1 MTTTAAAARRTHL
14 CEPWQI
20 NQAYLQMYRQ
30 LRDAFALAS
39 DTEHLLLDLVPDLVE
54 INDTLVEVR
63 ERALFTG
70 EPVDQLENE

>member
-1 MTTTAAAARRTHL
+1 
-14 CEPWQI
+14 
-20 NQAYLQMYRQ
+20 MYRQ

-54 INDTLVEVR
+54 INDTPVEVR